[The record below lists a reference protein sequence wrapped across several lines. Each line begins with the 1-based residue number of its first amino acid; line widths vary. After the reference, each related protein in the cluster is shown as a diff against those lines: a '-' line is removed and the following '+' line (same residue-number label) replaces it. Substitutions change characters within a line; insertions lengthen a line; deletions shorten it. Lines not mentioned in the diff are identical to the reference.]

1 MNENPGVTDLQHT
14 RLRHLADRL
23 AEAADHL
30 PRWHLSHNLDDG
42 YLAHRPG
49 WDTDPQPVLPI
60 DRGRLSDPRHA
71 TSPRR
76 LRRTQRGAVI
86 AGEVPHFAA

>member
-1 MNENPGVTDLQHT
+1 MTENPGVTDLQHT

-49 WDTDPQPVLPI
+49 WDTDPQAVLRI
-60 DRGRLSDPRHA
+60 DRGRLSGPRHA
-71 TSPRR
+71 TSRD
-76 LRRTQRGAVI
+76 G
-86 AGEVPHFAA
+86 